1 MPDYRNY
8 EAFKRAHQ
16 LALAVY
22 TSTSSFPA
30 DERYGLISQLR
41 RAAVSIPSNLAE
53 GSGRGSDKDFARFVR
68 ISIGSANELEYGLR
82 LSHDLG
88 FLDPAEHEDLAKLT
102 ADTRK
107 TLVGLKRILTG

>member
-8 EAFKRAHQ
+8 TAFKNSHR

-22 TSTSSFPA
+22 ESTSDFPA
-30 DERYGLISQLR
+30 EERYGLVSQLR
-41 RAAVSIPSNLAE
+41 RAAVSVPSNLAE

-68 ISIGSANELEYGLR
+68 ISIGSTNELEYGLR

-88 FLDPAEHEDLAKLT
+88 FLDHARHENLAALA
-102 ADTRK
+102 ADTRR
-107 TLVGLKRILTG
+107 TLVGLEQAIST

>member
-16 LALAVY
+16 LTLAVY
-22 TSTSSFPA
+22 ASTRNFPA
-30 DERYGLISQLR
+30 EERYGLVSQLR
-41 RAAVSIPSNLAE
+41 RAAVSVPSNLAE

-68 ISIGSANELEYGLR
+68 ISIGSINELEYGLR

-88 FLDPAEHEDLAKLT
+88 FLHTDKHEDLAKLS
-102 ADTRK
+102 ANTRR
-107 TLVGLKRILTG
+107 TLVGLKRTLTS